1 MLTDFGLQTIF
12 VQNKYIMKPTR
23 RGQIVKFHTPNEDE
37 NPDDVY
43 LVLEYMEDGER
54 SRVRIQATYNE
65 NQIPWTT
72 ILYAKDFEVDELQ
85 TSQLDYYLKYGDHG
99 LF

>member
-1 MLTDFGLQTIF
+1 
-12 VQNKYIMKPTR
+12 
-23 RGQIVKFHTPNEDE
+23 
-37 NPDDVY
+37 
-43 LVLEYMEDGER
+43 MEDGER
-54 SRVRIQATYNE
+54 SRVRIQEASSNGS
-65 NQIPWTT
+65 IFPWTT